1 MIFCPLKIKNLKI
14 IFFYKLGK
22 KFCLSKIYV
31 PSKKKNENLWIKFQ
45 KTNKF
50 LFLNLAPSEFNK
62 K

>member
-31 PSKKKNENLWIKFQ
+31 PSKKKT
-45 KTNKF
+45 KTF
-50 LFLNLAPSEFNK
+50 ELNFK
-62 K
+62 KQINFYF